1 MDLLYLKFY
10 CPSSKKKNYKSH
22 VLAVRVGVHSP
33 ILSPALPG
41 TVLGDIRE
49 RNTQA
54 PALTEPSLVRETDHK
69 EINLSSTAKSWQIN

>member
-1 MDLLYLKFY
+1 MGLLYLKFY

-22 VLAVRVGVHSP
+22 FLAVRVGVHSP

-41 TVLGDIRE
+41 TVLADIRE

-54 PALTEPSLVRETDHK
+54 PAL
-69 EINLSSTAKSWQIN
+69 NGALSSEGDRP